1 MLNRSL
7 KQESVVASN
16 DLVCMCMSL
25 CGLFLKFLFLSFESV
40 GV

>member
-25 CGLFLKFLFLSFESV
+25 CAVVFKIFVFVF
-40 GV
+40 